1 MDRCGGCERNGQQP
15 FSSAGA
21 RCLHRARHATLRGS
35 AVRARIRQL
44 YRRCL
49 VAGAELCRVRAR
61 AACPCPHR
69 LDRHV
74 SRAQAAGRAGR
85 AYRRGLCGGWPHRHG
100 AFSQSGGCE
109 RRQHPNLAAEAVVV
123 EYQVLP
129 AVTDVMEA
137 LADGAP
143 TIWPDAP
150 DNLALDCAFGDC
162 AAVEAAIKDAHV
174 VVEQTIRNQRTASA
188 FMEPRAAIGSYDAA
202 QKKHTLISGC
212 QGAHRLRHALA
223 ACFKVQ
229 QERVHVICPDVGGA
243 FGSRFN
249 IYPEQVVVV
258 WAARRVGRPV
268 KWTADRSEAFLTDY

>member
-1 MDRCGGCERNGQQP
+1 RFVGGAVGVVVAESP
-15 FSSAGA
+15 VAA
-21 RCLHRARHATLRGS
+21 R
-35 AVRARIRQL
+35 
-44 YRRCL
+44 
-49 VAGAELCRVRAR
+49 
-61 AACPCPHR
+61 
-69 LDRHV
+69 D
-74 SRAQAAGRAGR
+74 
-85 AYRRGLCGGWPHRHG
+85 
-100 AFSQSGGCE
+100 
-109 RRQHPNLAAEAVVV
+109 AAEAVVV

-143 TIWPDAP
+143 TIWPAAP

-188 FMEPRAAIGSYDAA
+188 FMEPPPALGRYDAA
-202 QKKHTLISGC
+202 QKQHTLISGC

-249 IYPEQVVVV
+249 IYPEQVAVV

-268 KWTADRSEAFLTDY
+268 KWTADRSEAFLTDYTARVLPSTAGAACSRWRSSSRPIPERTPSPTFRSATATALRRPFTMYRWRGCACAA